1 MNLVLDEFE
10 KIKFDIDYSVRKH
23 LLAFKCPKLN
33 TWGEEVEYLDK
44 TLDEVIM
51 AKKNENNTLYK
62 QIQDKDALE
71 KLSNLWNDFHAYLS
85 ELLDDLKL
93 NLFKVYDTGEFK
105 EELPS
110 SNHSYYLVNDILI
123 QWIYSLYNYEKD
135 VKDLKIKLN
144 LPYDKNPNNF
154 ITSLEN
160 SLDEDTRKS
169 FYPQLSD

>member
-10 KIKFDIDYSVRKH
+10 KIKFDVDYGVRKH
-23 LLAFKCPKLN
+23 LLAFKCPKFN
-33 TWGEEVEYLDK
+33 TWGEEVSYLGK
-44 TLDEVIM
+44 TLDEVIV
-51 AKKNENNTLYK
+51 AKRSEKDAVYK

-71 KLSNLWNDFHAYLS
+71 KLSNLWVDFHAYLS

-93 NLFKVYDTGEFK
+93 DLFKAYNAGEFK

-110 SNHSYYLVNDILI
+110 NNHSYYLVNNILI
-123 QWIYSLYNYEKD
+123 QWIYSLYNYEQEI
-135 VKDLKIKLN
+135 KDLKRKLS
-144 LPYDKNPNNF
+144 LPYDNNPNNF

-169 FYPQLSD
+169 LYPWLSD